1 MNEYIEA
8 VKRGDLVEAK
18 KQFTSIMEER
28 KEVIRQELRVEIA
41 ESVRGEGEEDKEPDE
56 DAEAKAKA
64 DKEKGPKPASDKE

>member
-28 KEVIRQELRVEIA
+28 KEVIRQELRVELA
-41 ESVRGEGEEDKEPDE
+41 ESVRGEGEEDKEPGEEKDK
-56 DAEAKAKA
+56 DGK
-64 DKEKGPKPASDKE
+64 DKEEGAKPDSKNE